1 MACIP
6 LGYVTTVPRRLLSHR
21 ITHVRCTQDFGNSA
35 RPDFLSSFFC
45 NQPLTPGYLWTTQIL
60 GYSVFFTSS
69 NILNLTK
76 TSNHPTLGAA
86 TPRVNPTRI
95 CQTSCVLFSS
105 ITHSPLHY
113 WSNQSN
119 KTIVIKIQ
127 QWNSLWINLSCLSLF
142 SSASINY
149 LRHITLRCRISRY
162 FTVLDTFGIRI
173 YDPGWLAS

>member
-6 LGYVTTVPRRLLSHR
+6 LGHVTTVPRRLLSHR
-21 ITHVRCTQDFGNSA
+21 ITHVRCTLDFGNSG

-45 NQPLTPGYLWTTQIL
+45 NQSLALWYLWTTQIL
-60 GYSVFFTSS
+60 GYSVLFTSS

-76 TSNHPTLGAA
+76 TSNHPTLGEA
-86 TPRVNPTRI
+86 TPRVNRTRI

-113 WSNQSN
+113 LSNQSN

-127 QWNSLWINLSCLSLF
+127 RWNSLWINLSCLSLF
-142 SSASINY
+142 SSVSINH
-149 LRHITLRCRISRY
+149 LHHINLRCRISRY
-162 FTVLDTFGIRI
+162 FTVSDN
-173 YDPGWLAS
+173 